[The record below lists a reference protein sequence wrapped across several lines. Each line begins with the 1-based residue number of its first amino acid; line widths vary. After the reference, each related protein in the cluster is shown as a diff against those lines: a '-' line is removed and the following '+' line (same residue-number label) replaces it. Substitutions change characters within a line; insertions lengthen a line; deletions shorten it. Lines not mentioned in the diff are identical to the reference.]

1 MSTTNIDTNQL
12 NKNIEEYGFEAAMKW
27 ATQFPSEIHLD
38 LQIAFSWK
46 ESKEGYE
53 YWREVNEN
61 RKSNQPAPEP
71 TPKEEVK
78 EEPKVSTTAKTSNKV
93 LPFEEEIQRR
103 LDERKA
109 TNAKN
114 AAIHAKAIELAEASR
129 KKLEKKLKKLMAD
142 AEGVDVE

>member
-1 MSTTNIDTNQL
+1 MVNNTTIDTTQL
-12 NKNIEEYGFEAAMKW
+12 NKNIEEYGFDAAMKW
-27 ATQFPSEIHLD
+27 ASYKPNTIWQD
-38 LQIAFSWK
+38 LGDAFYWGDSP
-46 ESKEGYE
+46 EGDI
-53 YWREVNEN
+53 YWEEVNKN
-61 RKSNQPAPEP
+61 RKSNKPKP
-71 TPKEEVK
+71 TNPPEVK
-78 EEPKVSTTAKTSNKV
+78 EEPKVSTTSKSSNKV

-114 AAIHAKAIELAEASR
+114 EAIHEKALELAEASR

>member
-1 MSTTNIDTNQL
+1 MNR
-12 NKNIEEYGFEAAMKW
+12 
-27 ATQFPSEIHLD
+27 
-38 LQIAFSWK
+38 AFNW
-46 ESKEGYE
+46 EFSKEGDS
-53 YWREVNEN
+53 YWREVDKN
-61 RKSNQPAPEP
+61 RKSNQPTP

-78 EEPKVSTTAKTSNKV
+78 EKPKVSTTAKPSNKV

-114 AAIHAKAIELAEASR
+114 ASIHAKALELAEASR

>member
-1 MSTTNIDTNQL
+1 MVQDTKIDTTQL

-27 ATQFPSEIHLD
+27 ATYKPDTIWKNL
-38 LQIAFSWK
+38 LGAFNWAN
-46 ESKEGYE
+46 SKEGDK
-53 YWREVNEN
+53 YWREVYKN
-61 RKSNQPAPEP
+61 RKYNQPDTT
-71 TPKEEVK
+71 TPKEEVQ
-78 EEPKVSTTAKTSNKV
+78 EEPKVATPSKSSSKV

-114 AAIHAKAIELAEASR
+114 AAIHAKALELAEASR

-142 AEGVDVE
+142 ECVDFE